1 MYSGRRNISVQQ
13 WQRREERRICVNS
26 LIIEAK
32 GDFLI
37 KEQKGSREAPLGG
50 MG

>member
-32 GDFLI
+32 RRFSDKRTEG
-37 KEQKGSREAPLGG
+37 KP
-50 MG
+50 